1 MTLMRIMGRM
11 GRMRLIGLME
21 MRGMWYILQIFLSS
35 DGHVCGT
42 TFFFY
47 FLTTFKNGILGM
59 KNNKNLILKKN
70 IKVGTLTFGQEY
82 CILQKK

>member
-1 MTLMRIMGRM
+1 MGRIS
-11 GRMRLIGLME
+11 LIGLME

-35 DGHVCGT
+35 DGHVYGT

-47 FLTTFKNGILGM
+47 FLTVFKNGILGM

-70 IKVGTLTFGQEY
+70 IKVGTLIFGQGV
-82 CILQKK
+82 LHLAKKVKN